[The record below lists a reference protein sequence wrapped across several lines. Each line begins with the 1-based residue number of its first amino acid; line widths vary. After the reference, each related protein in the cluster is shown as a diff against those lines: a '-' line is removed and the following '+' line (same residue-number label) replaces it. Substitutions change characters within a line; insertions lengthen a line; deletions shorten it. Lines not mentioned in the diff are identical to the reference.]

1 MGRPITNLPR
11 DDNKRGF
18 KWKSPQARARS
29 AASGAASR
37 AAYRGSVNEKPVL
50 THGAQSFLST
60 GNAPSQIAET
70 LAAFESG
77 LLSDLGNEPTT
88 AQRALVE
95 STRTALGVCLLA
107 SAYLSQGS
115 LDKFKR
121 NRWIMSTLATYL
133 NTLRLNLT
141 TLGLERRTKSAMTL
155 DAVLDDIAQ
164 KRGNNA

>member
-1 MGRPITNLPR
+1 MEVAAGSGSLGGCGRREPSRVSRQRQREACPDSR
-11 DDNKRGF
+11 
-18 KWKSPQARARS
+18 RA
-29 AASGAASR
+29 
-37 AAYRGSVNEKPVL
+37 VL
-50 THGAQSFLST
+50 LEHRQRL
-60 GNAPSQIAET
+60 AET